1 MAAQTLL
8 KKRRKGKRAKLRRL
22 VKSILACPRLFRFGV
37 VSIQRVQ
44 ICEKTYLRSEEAG
57 NAAGSMFFC
66 RLRCERSA
74 CFHPPILLS

>member
-8 KKRRKGKRAKLRRL
+8 KKRREAREHTTLGQKHLR
-22 VKSILACPRLFRFGV
+22 PRLFRFGV
-37 VSIQRVQ
+37 VSLQRVL

-74 CFHPPILLS
+74 CFRPPISLS